1 MGFFLA
7 MLETWL
13 LGFPCLA
20 ASQSVS
26 RDFDDLLL
34 KSYSLLA
41 YFFRSPTKE

>member
-13 LGFPCLA
+13 LGFHCLA

-26 RDFDDLLL
+26 RDFDDSLL
-34 KSYSLLA
+34 KSYTFTCIILWLV
-41 YFFRSPTKE
+41 T